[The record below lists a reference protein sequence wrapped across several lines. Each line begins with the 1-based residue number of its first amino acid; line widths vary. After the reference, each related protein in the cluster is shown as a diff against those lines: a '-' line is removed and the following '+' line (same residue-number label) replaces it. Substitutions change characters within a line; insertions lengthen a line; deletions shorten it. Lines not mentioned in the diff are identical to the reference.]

1 MDQIERVLNLIKD
14 EDLERLGKLS
24 EVDKCNT
31 KLLGKIIF
39 KGLMKLILMG
49 QKTSLRALE
58 MVINRCIMDK
68 NSDKSTVTY
77 SGLSKRL
84 KVINPEY
91 FKGVYIDLMSKIK
104 KLLPQKT
111 LNNLHKFDST
121 IINLSGYL
129 IKGGLK
135 IGGKSNDS
143 QVKVSVGLKDQLP
156 TSIRF
161 CKGQEESSEDIA
173 LVRAINEAKVEKEDI
188 LLFDRGIRKVGTFAE
203 FDEKEYKF
211 ITRVK
216 VGRKHDVISR
226 NKVIREQKS
235 DGSEILEDIIVNL
248 YRARGKVAEK
258 HDLRLIKIRNKIGDE
273 IWFLT
278 NLFEMPAYEVTELY
292 RRRWDI
298 EVFFKFIKQNLGYK
312 HFLSHT
318 MNGMKVYIYMIIITA
333 LLFLV
338 YKIKNNLHGFKIA
351 LLQFTLDLN
360 DSFIRSIV
368 LLSGGNLHAVDHL
381 ISRYF

>member
-1 MDQIERVLNLIKD
+1 MDQIEGILNLIKD

-31 KLLGKIIF
+31 KLVGKIVF

-49 QKTSLRALE
+49 QKTSLRALA
-58 MVINRCIMDK
+58 MVINRCVIDK
-68 NSDKSTVTY
+68 NDDKSTVTY

-84 KVINPEY
+84 KVINPDY
-91 FKGVYIDLMSKIK
+91 FKGIYNDLMHKVE
-104 KLLPQKT
+104 KLLPKKT
-111 LNNLHKFDST
+111 SHNLHRFDST

-129 IKGGLK
+129 IKDGIKAGGR
-135 IGGKSNDS
+135 SNDS
-143 QVKVSVGLKDQLP
+143 QVKVSVGLKNQLP

-161 CKGQEESSEDIA
+161 CRGQEECSEDIA

-188 LLFDRGIRKVGTFAE
+188 LLFDRGIRKAGTFAE
-203 FDEKEYKF
+203 FDEREYKF
-211 ITRVK
+211 ITRTYLK
-216 VGRKHDVISR
+216 RR
-226 NKVIREQKS
+226 YCVIRENEITQKQQP
-235 DGSEILEDIIVNL
+235 DGSEILEDNIVNL
-248 YRARGKVAEK
+248 YSGSRAIAK
-258 HDLRLIKIRNKIGDE
+258 HDLRLIKIKNKTGDE

-318 MNGMKVYIYMIIITA
+318 MNGMKVYIYMVIITA

-338 YKIKNNLHGFKIA
+338 YKIRNNLNGFKIA

-360 DSFIRSIV
+360 DSFVRSIV

-381 ISRYF
+381 I

>member
-1 MDQIERVLNLIKD
+1 MDQIEEILNLIKD
-14 EDLERLGKLS
+14 EDLEKLGKLN
-24 EVDKCNT
+24 EVDRYNT
-31 KLLGKIIF
+31 KLVGKMIF
-39 KGLMKLILMG
+39 KGLMRLILMG
-49 QKTSLRALE
+49 QKTSLRTLE
-58 MVINRCIMDK
+58 MVINRCVADK
-68 NSDKSTVTY
+68 NDNKNKITY

-84 KVINPEY
+84 KFINPDY
-91 FKGVYIDLMSKIK
+91 FKGVYTNLVSKVE
-104 KLLPQKT
+104 KLLPKKT
-111 LNNLHKFDST
+111 SHNLHRFDST

-129 IKGGLK
+129 IKDGLK

-143 QVKVSVGLKDQLP
+143 QVKVSVGLKGQLP

-173 LVRAINEAKVEKEDI
+173 LVRAINKAKVEKEDI

-203 FDEKEYKF
+203 FDEREYKF
-211 ITRVK
+211 ITRTYLK
-216 VGRKHDVISR
+216 RR
-226 NKVIREQKS
+226 YCVIRKNEITQKQQP
-235 DGSEILEDIIVNL
+235 DGSEILEDNIVNL
-248 YRARGKVAEK
+248 YSGSRAIAK
-258 HDLRLIKIRNKIGDE
+258 HDLRLIKIKNKAGDE

-318 MNGMKVYIYMIIITA
+318 INGMKVYIYMIIITA

-338 YKIKNNLHGFKIA
+338 YKIKNNLNGFKIA

-381 ISRYF
+381 ISRHF

>member
-1 MDQIERVLNLIKD
+1 MDRIEEVINLIKD

-49 QKTSLRALE
+49 QKTSLRTLE
-58 MVINRCIMDK
+58 MVINRCVVNK
-68 NSDKSTVTY
+68 NNEKNTVTY

-84 KVINPEY
+84 KVINPDY
-91 FKGVYIDLMSKIK
+91 FKGVYIDLMNKVE
-104 KLLPQKT
+104 KLLPKKT
-111 LNNLHKFDST
+111 SHNLHRFDST
-121 IINLSGYL
+121 IINLSGYM
-129 IKGGLK
+129 IKDGLK
-135 IGGKSNDS
+135 VGGKNNDS
-143 QVKVSVGLKDQLP
+143 QVKVSVGLKGQLP

-161 CKGQEESSEDIA
+161 CKGQEEGSEDIA

-188 LLFDRGIRKVGTFAE
+188 LLFDRGIAKTETFVE
-203 FDEKEYKF
+203 FDKKEYKF
-211 ITRVK
+211 ITRIHLK
-216 VGRKHDVISR
+216 RRYDIVGKNEIT
-226 NKVIREQKS
+226 QKQQPN
-235 DGSEILEDIIVNL
+235 GSEILEDIIVNL
-248 YRARGKVAEK
+248 YQEKSKAARK
-258 HDLRLIKIRNKIGDE
+258 HNLRLIKIRNKAGDE

-368 LLSGGNLHAVDHL
+368 LLSGGNLRVVDHL
-381 ISRYF
+381 ISRHS

>member
-1 MDQIERVLNLIKD
+1 MDQIEEVLNLIKD

-49 QKTSLRALE
+49 QKTSLRTLE
-58 MVINRCIMDK
+58 MVINRCVVDK
-68 NSDKSTVTY
+68 NNDKNTVTY

-84 KVINPEY
+84 KVINPDY
-91 FKGVYIDLMSKIK
+91 FKGVYFDLINKVE
-104 KLLPQKT
+104 KLLPKKT
-111 LNNLHKFDST
+111 SHNLHRFDST

-129 IKGGLK
+129 IKNGLK

-143 QVKVSVGLKDQLP
+143 QVKVSVGLKNQLP

-188 LLFDRGIRKVGTFAE
+188 LLFDRGIAKVGTFTE

-211 ITRVK
+211 ITRAYLK
-216 VGRKHDVISR
+216 RR
-226 NKVIREQKS
+226 YCVIRENEITQKQQP
-235 DGSEILEDIIVNL
+235 DGSEILEDNIVNL
-248 YRARGKVAEK
+248 YSGSRAVAK
-258 HDLRLIKIRNKIGDE
+258 HDLRLIKIRNKAGDE

-278 NLFEMPAYEVTELY
+278 NLFEMPAYEITELY

-338 YKIKNNLHGFKIA
+338 YKIRNSLHGFKIA

-360 DSFIRSIV
+360 ESFIRSIV
-368 LLSGGNLHAVDHL
+368 LLSGGSLHAVNHL
-381 ISRYF
+381 ISRHF

>member
-1 MDQIERVLNLIKD
+1 MDQIEGILNLIKD
-14 EDLERLGKLS
+14 EDLEKLGKLN
-24 EVDKCNT
+24 EVDKYNT
-31 KLLGKIIF
+31 KLVGKMVF
-39 KGLMKLILMG
+39 KGLMRLILMG

-58 MVINRCIMDK
+58 MVINRCVVDK
-68 NSDKSTVTY
+68 NDDKNKVTY

-84 KVINPEY
+84 KFINPDY
-91 FKGVYIDLMSKIK
+91 FKGVYTDLMNKVA
-104 KLLPQKT
+104 KLLPKKT
-111 LNNLHKFDST
+111 SHNLYRFDST

-129 IKGGLK
+129 IKDGLK
-135 IGGKSNDS
+135 VGGKSNDS
-143 QVKVSVGLKDQLP
+143 QVKVSVGLKNQLP

-161 CKGQEESSEDIA
+161 CKGQEEGSEDIA

-188 LLFDRGIRKVGTFAE
+188 LLFDRGIAKTGTFVE

-211 ITRVK
+211 ITRMHLK
-216 VGRKHDVISR
+216 RRYDI
-226 NKVIREQKS
+226 IRENEITQKQQP

-248 YRARGKVAEK
+248 YQAKSKVAKK
-258 HDLRLIKIRNKIGDE
+258 HDLRLIKIRNKAGDE

-278 NLFEMPAYEVTELY
+278 NLFEMPAIQVTELY

-338 YKIKNNLHGFKIA
+338 YKIRNNLHGFKIA

-368 LLSGGNLHAVDHL
+368 LISGGNLHAVNHL
-381 ISRYF
+381 I

>member
-1 MDQIERVLNLIKD
+1 MQQ
-14 EDLERLGKLS
+14 S
-24 EVDKCNT
+24 
-31 KLLGKIIF
+31 
-39 KGLMKLILMG
+39 
-49 QKTSLRALE
+49 
-58 MVINRCIMDK
+58 
-68 NSDKSTVTY
+68 
-77 SGLSKRL
+77 
-84 KVINPEY
+84 
-91 FKGVYIDLMSKIK
+91 
-104 KLLPQKT
+104 
-111 LNNLHKFDST
+111 H
-121 IINLSGYL
+121 
-129 IKGGLK
+129 
-135 IGGKSNDS
+135 
-143 QVKVSVGLKDQLP
+143 
-156 TSIRF
+156 
-161 CKGQEESSEDIA
+161 
-173 LVRAINEAKVEKEDI
+173 
-188 LLFDRGIRKVGTFAE
+188 
-203 FDEKEYKF
+203 
-211 ITRVK
+211 
-216 VGRKHDVISR
+216 
-226 NKVIREQKS
+226 
-235 DGSEILEDIIVNL
+235 
-248 YRARGKVAEK
+248 
-258 HDLRLIKIRNKIGDE
+258 LRLIKIRNKIGDE

>member
-1 MDQIERVLNLIKD
+1 MDRIEEVLNLIKD
-14 EDLERLGKLS
+14 EDLERLGKIS
-24 EVDKCNT
+24 EVDRCNT
-31 KLLGKIIF
+31 KLVGKIIF

-49 QKTSLRALE
+49 HKTSLRTLE
-58 MVINRCIMDK
+58 MVINRCVVDK
-68 NSDKSTVTY
+68 NNDKNTVTY

-84 KVINPEY
+84 KVINSDY
-91 FKGVYIDLMSKIK
+91 FKGVYIDLVNKIE
-104 KLLPQKT
+104 KLLPKKT
-111 LNNLHKFDST
+111 SHNLHRFDST

-129 IKGGLK
+129 IKDGLK
-135 IGGKSNDS
+135 LGGKNNDS
-143 QVKVSVGLKDQLP
+143 QVKVSVGLKNQLP

-161 CKGQEESSEDIA
+161 CKGQEEGSEDIA
-173 LVRAINEAKVEKEDI
+173 LVKAINEAKVEKEDI
-188 LLFDRGIRKVGTFAE
+188 LLFDRGIARTGTFVE

-211 ITRVK
+211 ITRIHLKRRYDIVK
-216 VGRKHDVISR
+216 KNEI
-226 NKVIREQKS
+226 IQKQQPN
-235 DGSEILEDIIVNL
+235 GSEILEDIIINL
-248 YRARGKVAEK
+248 YEEKSKVARK
-258 HDLRLIKIRNKIGDE
+258 HNLRLIKIQNKAGDE

-338 YKIKNNLHGFKIA
+338 YKITNNLHGFKIA
-351 LLQFTLDLN
+351 LLQFTLDIS
-360 DSFIRSIV
+360 DSFVRSIV
-368 LLSGGNLHAVDHL
+368 LISGGNLHAVNHL
-381 ISRYF
+381 I

>member
-58 MVINRCIMDK
+58 MVIDRCIMDK

-77 SGLSKRL
+77 SDLSKRL

-111 LNNLHKFDST
+111 SNNLHKFDST

-129 IKGGLK
+129 IKDGLK

-161 CKGQEESSEDIA
+161 CKGQEESSEDMA

-188 LLFDRGIRKVGTFAE
+188 LLFDNANSGLKENRK
-203 FDEKEYKF
+203 
-211 ITRVK
+211 
-216 VGRKHDVISR
+216 GRK
-226 NKVIREQKS
+226 Q
-235 DGSEILEDIIVNL
+235 
-248 YRARGKVAEK
+248 GKLSNYK
-258 HDLRLIKIRNKIGDE
+258 KID
-273 IWFLT
+273 
-278 NLFEMPAYEVTELY
+278 EVTHG
-292 RRRWDI
+292 RHNKT
-298 EVFFKFIKQNLGYK
+298 V
-312 HFLSHT
+312 
-318 MNGMKVYIYMIIITA
+318 
-333 LLFLV
+333 LF
-338 YKIKNNLHGFKIA
+338 G
-351 LLQFTLDLN
+351 
-360 DSFIRSIV
+360 R
-368 LLSGGNLHAVDHL
+368 
-381 ISRYF
+381 

>member
-1 MDQIERVLNLIKD
+1 MDRIEEVINLIKD

-39 KGLMKLILMG
+39 KGLMKLILMV
-49 QKTSLRALE
+49 QKTSLRTLE
-58 MVINRCIMDK
+58 MVINRCVVNK
-68 NSDKSTVTY
+68 NNEKNTVTY

-84 KVINPEY
+84 KVINPDY
-91 FKGVYIDLMSKIK
+91 FKGVYIDLMNKVE
-104 KLLPQKT
+104 KLLPKKT
-111 LNNLHKFDST
+111 SHNLHRFDST
-121 IINLSGYL
+121 IINLSGYM
-129 IKGGLK
+129 IKDGLK
-135 IGGKSNDS
+135 VGGKNNDS
-143 QVKVSVGLKDQLP
+143 QVKVSVGLKGQLP

-161 CKGQEESSEDIA
+161 CKGQEECSEDIA

-188 LLFDRGIRKVGTFAE
+188 LLFDRGIAKTGTFVE
-203 FDEKEYKF
+203 FDEKEHKF
-211 ITRVK
+211 ITRIHLK
-216 VGRKHDVISR
+216 RRYDIIRKNGIA
-226 NKVIREQKS
+226 QKQQP
-235 DGSEILEDIIVNL
+235 DGSEILEDIIINL
-248 YRARGKVAEK
+248 YQAKSKVAEK
-258 HDLRLIKIRNKIGDE
+258 HDLRLIKMRNKTGDE

-368 LLSGGNLHAVDHL
+368 LLSGGNLRAVDHL
-381 ISRYF
+381 ISRHS

>member
-1 MDQIERVLNLIKD
+1 MDQIEGILKLIKD
-14 EDLERLGKLS
+14 DDLERLGKLN
-24 EVDKCNT
+24 EVDKRNT

-49 QKTSLRALE
+49 QKTSLRTLE
-58 MVINRCIMDK
+58 MVINRYVIDK
-68 NSDKSTVTY
+68 NDDKNKVTY

-84 KVINPEY
+84 RAINTNY
-91 FKGVYIDLMSKIK
+91 FKEVYVNLINKVE
-104 KLLPQKT
+104 KLLPKKT
-111 LNNLHKFDST
+111 SYNLHRFDST

-129 IKGGLK
+129 IKDGLK
-135 IGGKSNDS
+135 LGNQSNDS
-143 QVKVSVGLKDQLP
+143 QVKVSLGLKGQLP

-161 CKGQEESSEDIA
+161 CKGQEEGSEDIA

-188 LLFDRGIRKVGTFAE
+188 LLFDRGIRKIGTFAE
-203 FDEKEYKF
+203 FDEREYKF
-211 ITRVK
+211 ITRVEAS
-216 VGRKHDVISR
+216 RKHDVISR
-226 NKVIREQKS
+226 NKVILGQQQ

-248 YRARGKVAEK
+248 YRAQGKVAEK
-258 HDLRLIKIRNKIGDE
+258 HKLRLIKIKNKAEDE

-278 NLFEMPAYEVTELY
+278 NLFTMPAYDVAQTY

-312 HFLSHT
+312 HFLSHS

-338 YKIKNNLHGFKIA
+338 YKIKNNLQGFKIA
-351 LLQFTLDLN
+351 LFRFTLDLN
-360 DSFIRSIV
+360 DSFVRSIV
-368 LLSGGNLHAVDHL
+368 LLSGGDLHAVNHL
-381 ISRYF
+381 L